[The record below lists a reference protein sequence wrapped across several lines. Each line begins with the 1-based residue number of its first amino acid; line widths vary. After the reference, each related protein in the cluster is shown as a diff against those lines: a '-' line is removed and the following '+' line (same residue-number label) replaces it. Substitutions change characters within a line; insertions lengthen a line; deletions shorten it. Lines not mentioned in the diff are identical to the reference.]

1 MMIYLAST
9 LFDIQIK
16 IFNREHQD
24 APFQTFD
31 PFDKAIDPNTHSM
44 ELFQSG
50 PLNAGHFD
58 MIINDTY
65 YNAMFLD

>member
-24 APFQTFD
+24 APLVTYD
-31 PFDKAIDPNTHSM
+31 PFDKAIDPNSHSM

-58 MIINDTY
+58 LIKNDSY
-65 YNAMFLD
+65 FNAMFLD

>member
-16 IFNREHQD
+16 IFNRENQD
-24 APFQTFD
+24 APIQTFD

-58 MIINDTY
+58 LIKNDSY